1 MPFLIGCQFE
11 GNSRG
16 WRVRKCLSAP
26 WPFIIKR
33 VAHRD
38 GMLWVVADDI
48 IKAGRFINPADNIIR
63 SKSS

>member
-1 MPFLIGCQFE
+1 MPYLIGCKFTK
-11 GNSRG
+11 SHG
-16 WRVRKCLSAP
+16 WRVRKCLAAP

-48 IKAGRFINPADNIIR
+48 IKAGRFINPADAIIR
-63 SKSS
+63 SAAK